1 VGVQETNFLTY
12 IQICS
17 CSTGDDQ
24 TNFDLNRCKPDDM
37 ASHSLV
43 LTALLAVTAAASPL
57 VSAEVNTGLL
67 NVDIDLQ
74 GVSSAV
80 KSLFLPG
87 SLNSTTPTNS
97 TSRCKVYPG
106 DEAWPSDDA

>member
-1 VGVQETNFLTY
+1 
-12 IQICS
+12 
-17 CSTGDDQ
+17 
-24 TNFDLNRCKPDDM
+24 M
-37 ASHSLV
+37 ASRSLV

-87 SLNSTTPTNS
+87 SLNSTSLPAT
-97 TSRCKVYPG
+97 
-106 DEAWPSDDA
+106 A